1 MKKQENT
8 PIVNKI
14 EIDEKTAEPHI
25 VRVSKKQLS
34 IAEKRKRADEKY
46 DKHDFVSRKADK
58 SVGKQMAMDRVFG
71 TDKITE
77 TTNKRQKILKL
88 VVTLVFVAFV
98 VGVLFATAYDD
109 FFGGDPNRK
118 PLSWEEVSALL
129 SSSWLYLLLALFSLF
144 CCFFFKAIKLSTM
157 CKSLT
162 GNFHFKTCFETGIIG
177 HYYNNV
183 TPLAVGGQPFEI
195 YHLSKH
201 GVHGGVATSLPLVTF
216 FLNQLAFV
224 VLGVVSLCLIGFS
237 PFTHILP
244 ATFNVMATIGLVSC
258 ILVPAIIILFS
269 LLPRLGAKIVHFVM
283 TFGAK
288 IKVVK
293 EPKKAIYKT
302 MKTVA
307 HNSKCIKRF
316 ASRPFGFNLSF
327 LFSFFE
333 QLSAASIAFF
343 TLKLFGFNY
352 GETTSIFMQ
361 WVITCQI
368 YFILNAAIAF
378 IPTPGNSG
386 AADLSFFLLFESG
399 LAVGLA
405 FPAMLTWRLLAFYSY
420 IIIGFIFATLKKK
433 ADRKREALQNSAE

>member
-1 MKKQENT
+1 MKKQENA

-25 VRVSKKQLS
+25 VKVSKKQLT
-34 IAEKRKRADEKY
+34 IAERRKLANEKY
-46 DKHDFVSRKADK
+46 DKHDFISRKADK
-58 SVGKQMAMDRVFG
+58 SIGTQMVMDRVFG

-77 TTNKRQKILKL
+77 TTNKRQRIIKL
-88 VVTLVFVAFV
+88 VVTLIFVVFV
-98 VGVLFATAYDD
+98 VGVLFATAYKD
-109 FFGGDPNRK
+109 FFGNDPNRK
-118 PLSWEEVSALL
+118 PLSWQEVSSLL
-129 SSSWLYLLLALFSLF
+129 SESWLYLLLALTSLF
-144 CCFFFKAIKLSTM
+144 LCFLFKALKLSVM
-157 CKSLT
+157 CKALT
-162 GNFHFKTCFETGIIG
+162 NKFHFKTCFETGIIG

-224 VLGVVSLCLIGFS
+224 ILGVISLSLVGLNPFS
-237 PFTHILP
+237 NLLP
-244 ATFNVMATIGLVSC
+244 TTFNVMATIGLFAC
-258 ILVPAIIILFS
+258 IVVPALIILFS
-269 LLPRLGAKIVHFVM
+269 LLPRFGAKIVRIVM
-283 TFGAK
+283 MLGAK

-316 ASRPFGFNLSF
+316 ATRPLGFNLSF

-333 QLSAASIAFF
+333 QLGAASIAFF
-343 TLKLFGFNY
+343 TLKLFGFNF
-352 GETTSIFMQ
+352 GETTSIFTQ
-361 WVITCQI
+361 WLIICQM
-368 YFILNAAIAF
+368 YFILNAAISF

-386 AADLSFFLLFESG
+386 AADLSFFLLFETG

-420 IIIGFIFATLKKK
+420 IIIGFVFATLKKK
-433 ADRKREALQNSAE
+433 ADKKREALQNQAE